1 MNFKPAL
8 LLMAAAAAFAQPP
21 GAPTFDVATVK
32 PAVMP
37 TPQAMMAGKIKIGES
52 IDGNRADYGMVNMEY
67 LITKA
72 YGVKAY
78 QVSGPAWVQSER
90 FDIVAK
96 LPQGATADQVPEMM
110 KALLAERFKLQ
121 IHHET
126 KEHAVYALV
135 VGKNGAKIKESAPE
149 TPEPANSEN
158 DGEKV
163 PGNVM
168 RMTPNGDGRGMTMR
182 GPMGNMKVS
191 MGDGGIR
198 MAGSQMTMAAFI
210 DMIGRFVD
218 KPVVD
223 ETGLKGKYDIEIEMS
238 MSDVMTMAR
247 SSGMAG
253 MGGPGMGRGGPAGGG
268 APAEAASDP
277 SGGSIFQTVQNLGLK
292 LEPKKAQM
300 DIIVVDKAEKTPTEN

>member
-1 MNFKPAL
+1 MSFKAL
-8 LLMAAAAAFAQPP
+8 LFLISATAAFAQTPA
-21 GAPTFDVATVK
+21 APTFDVATVK

-37 TPQAMMAGKIKIGES
+37 TPQSMMAGKIKFGES
-52 IDGNRADYGMVNMEY
+52 IDGTRADYAMVNMEY

-72 YGVKAY
+72 YGVKTY
-78 QVSGPAWVQSER
+78 QVSGPSWVQSER
-90 FDIVAK
+90 YDIVAK
-96 LPQGATADQVPEMM
+96 LPEGATPDQVPEML

-121 IHHET
+121 VHHET

-135 VGKNGAKIKESAPE
+135 VGKNGPKIKESAPE
-149 TPEPANSEN
+149 TPEPA
-158 DGEKV
+158 DGEKT
-163 PGNVM
+163 PANAM
-168 RMTPNGDGRGMTMR
+168 RLTPNGDGRGMTVR
-182 GPMGNMKVS
+182 SPMGNMKVS
-191 MGDGGIR
+191 MGEGGNIH
-198 MAGSQMTMAAFI
+198 MTGSQMTIAAFI

-238 MSDVMTMAR
+238 MSDMMTMAR

-253 MGGPGMGRGGPAGGG
+253 MGGPGIGRGGGPAGGVSPG
-268 APAEAASDP
+268 DAASDP